1 MRYAYLDTETSHLST
16 EKSELLEICIILEV
30 DKQVIDIF
38 HTKIKP
44 DPERMEMASPYALK
58 INGYDPEQW
67 ATAPT
72 WSQVATSVAAR
83 LQNCIIIGHNVGF
96 DIRHIE
102 AAMKRAGDVWL
113 LSRKHIDT
121 VSLCREHLP
130 MASVSMDNV
139 RYLFGWSTAGAHTAL
154 VDTRQVRRL
163 FHTVYRA
170 TVAERLLWWLVWQWK
185 KNTRPE

>member
-1 MRYAYLDTETSHLST
+1 MRIAYLDTETSHLSPD
-16 EKSELLEICIILEV
+16 KAELLEICIILEV

-38 HTKIKP
+38 HTRIKP
-44 DPERMEMASPYALK
+44 DPERMQMASPYALRV
-58 INGYDPEQW
+58 NGYDPEQW
-67 ATAPT
+67 ASAPT

-83 LQNCIIIGHNVGF
+83 LQNCIIIGHNVSF

-102 AAMKRAGDVWL
+102 AAMKRQGDVWR
-113 LSRKHIDT
+113 LSRQHIDT
-121 VSLCREHLP
+121 VTLCREHLP

-139 RYLFGWSTAGAHTAL
+139 RFFFGWSTTGAHTAL